1 MARKYITVTLTA
13 RVSGDSV
20 VLLDAHGKKIAVIPA
35 LSAECTTSGT
45 IEAIEV
51 RHEWRHAFS
60 GMIGSIH
67 NKRSRILRSPWEIKI
82 STWMKSLR
90 LRRNRPKP
98 YYCKNFRYSDE
109 KRKVWSDAV
118 RCLLSQYNNKLH
130 EHRLRAKSPWRL
142 WAQTVAGNHRKKRC
156 VYADSSVQEK
166 TQCCI
171 GDGDTAGAKAEQP
184 DIQLQLQWNRNDSCS
199 VVA

>member
-20 VLLDAHGKKIAVIPA
+20 VLLDAHGKKIAVVP
-35 LSAECTTSGT
+35 SSVAECTTNGT
-45 IEAIEV
+45 IKSIEV
-51 RHEWRHAFS
+51 KHEWRRAFS

-67 NKRSRILRSPWEIKI
+67 NKRSRILRTPWEIKI

-118 RCLLSQYNNKLH
+118 RCLLSQYNNRLH

-142 WAQTVAGNHRKKRC
+142 WAQTVAGNHRKKKSD
-156 VYADSSVQEK
+156 YADCSIREK
-166 TQCCI
+166 
-171 GDGDTAGAKAEQP
+171 KEQGVSHGEATRTKTGKP
-184 DIQLQLQWNRNDSCS
+184 DVQLQLHWSRNDSCS

>member
-1 MARKYITVTLTA
+1 MGRKYITVTLTA
-13 RVSGDSV
+13 RVSGDTV
-20 VLLDAHGKKIAVIPA
+20 VLLDAHGKKIAAIQA
-35 LSAECTTSGT
+35 LVAECTTNGT
-45 IEAIEV
+45 IEAIEL

-67 NKRSRILRSPWEIKI
+67 NKRSRILRTPWEIKI

-90 LRRNRPKP
+90 MRRNRPKP

-118 RCLLSQYNNKLH
+118 RCLLAQYNNKLH

-142 WAQTVAGNHRKKRC
+142 WAQTVAGNHRKKGC

-166 TQCCI
+166 TQC
-171 GDGDTAGAKAEQP
+171 GNGSFR
-184 DIQLQLQWNRNDSCS
+184 NRPRGSS
-199 VVA
+199 